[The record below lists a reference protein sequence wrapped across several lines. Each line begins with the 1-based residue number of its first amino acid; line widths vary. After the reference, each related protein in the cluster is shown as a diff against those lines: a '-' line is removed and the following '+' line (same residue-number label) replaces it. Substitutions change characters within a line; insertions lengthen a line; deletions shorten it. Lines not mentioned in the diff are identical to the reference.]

1 MNTFILPGE
10 MPHLSRIRG
19 YLSDEVC
26 GILIHKKL
34 SVAEVRASGV
44 VPENFTGNIYT
55 LTSLVDL
62 TPEVLEEADRFV
74 YEKCLAETLA
84 DQRVHYLATRSYLSS
99 PFNNAIAIERI
110 LVNSILIIRKTKPLR
125 LVSGSTP
132 HSVEAWIF
140 ARCFEHLHL
149 PVYVLERTPIN
160 DRVWIY
166 RGLDRQEVM
175 HQGEGAR
182 AVAAELSASSIKL
195 LKEQRG
201 SNPGEK
207 DANGFYL
214 SRMDLNSVKGADSN
228 AWLSYRREFGFLRP
242 GRIITLP
249 LRLLSFYVKRLLY
262 KSYCEVVA
270 QALPETPFVVYFMHY
285 QPERS
290 SLPEGLLFVQQW
302 LAVRLLSW
310 SLPAGWTLVVRE
322 HPTTWLQPLDI
333 TARTPSLYREIAL
346 LPNTKVCSM
355 DADTFE
361 VIDKCA
367 AVATLTGSVG
377 FQSLLRNKPVIA
389 FGLPAYKDH
398 PACFSVS
405 SLAELQKALGVIQ
418 GEDLASRFSDAALIE
433 YLSWI
438 ERNSFCADPNE
449 TDWLEARLK
458 NFSEIFRQL
467 FNGRLVLP

>member
-26 GILIHKKL
+26 GILVHKKL
-34 SVAEVRASGV
+34 SVAEVQASGV
-44 VPENFTGNIYT
+44 VPGDFSGKVYT
-55 LTSLVDL
+55 LNSLVEL
-62 TPEVLEEADRFV
+62 TAEVLEEADRFV
-74 YEKCLAETLA
+74 YEKCLAKILA
-84 DQRVHYLATRSYLSS
+84 DQRVHYLATRSHLNS
-99 PFNNAIAIERI
+99 PFNNTIVIERI

-140 ARCFEHLHL
+140 AKCFEHLNL

-166 RGLDRQEVM
+166 RGLDRQEVVPVT
-175 HQGEGAR
+175 AATPA
-182 AVAAELSASSIKL
+182 AVLSASSLKL

-201 SNPGEK
+201 SKPGEK
-207 DANGFYL
+207 DASGFYL
-214 SRMDLNSVKGADSN
+214 SRMDLSTVKGADSN
-228 AWLSYRREFGFLRP
+228 AWWSYRREFGFLRP

-270 QALPETPFVVYFMHY
+270 RELPETPFVVYFMHY

-333 TARTPSLYREIAL
+333 TARTPSLYREFAS
-346 LPNTKVCSM
+346 LPNTRVRSM

-377 FQSLLRNKPVIA
+377 FQSLLRNKPVLA

-398 PACFSVS
+398 PACFSIS
-405 SLAELQKALGVIQ
+405 SLADLEKALGVIQ
-418 GEDLASRFSDAALIE
+418 REDLGGRFSDAALID
-433 YLSWI
+433 YLSWV
-438 ERNSFCADPNE
+438 ERHSFCADPNE
-449 TDWLEARLK
+449 PDWLEARLK
-458 NFSEIFRQL
+458 NFSEIYRQL
-467 FNGRLVLP
+467 FSGRLELP

>member
-10 MPHLSRIRG
+10 MPHLSRIRE

-26 GILIHKKL
+26 GILIHKKI
-34 SVAEVRASGV
+34 SMSEVRASGV
-44 VPENFTGNIYT
+44 VPGSFGGQVYT
-55 LTSLVDL
+55 LNSLVEL
-62 TPEVLEEADRFV
+62 TAEVLTEADRFV
-74 YEKCLAETLA
+74 YEKCLAEILA
-84 DQRVHYLATRSYLSS
+84 DQRAQYLATRSYLNS
-99 PFNNAIAIERI
+99 PFNNTIAIEKI
-110 LVNSILIIRKTKPLR
+110 LVNSLLIIRRTKPTR

-132 HSVEAWIF
+132 HSVEAWVF
-140 ARCFEHLHL
+140 AKCFEHLNL
-149 PVYVLERTPIN
+149 PVYVLERTPSN
-160 DRVWIY
+160 DRVWVY
-166 RGLDRQEVM
+166 RGLDRQQVVS
-175 HQGEGAR
+175 QTAGTPT
-182 AVAAELSASSIKL
+182 AALSASSLKL

-201 SNPGEK
+201 SRPGAK

-214 SRMDLNSVKGADSN
+214 SRMDLSTIKGADTN
-228 AWLSYRREFGFLRP
+228 AWWSYRREIGFLRH
-242 GRIITLP
+242 GRILTLP
-249 LRLLSFYVKRLLY
+249 LRLLSFYVKRRMY
-262 KSYCEVVA
+262 TSYCEVVA
-270 QALPETPFVVYFMHY
+270 KELPETPFVVYFMHY

-302 LAVRLLSW
+302 LAMRLLSW

-333 TARTPSLYREIAL
+333 TARAPSLFCEIAS

-389 FGLPAYKDH
+389 FGLAAYKDH

-405 SLAELQKALGVIQ
+405 SAEELEGALRVIVS
-418 GEDLASRFSDAALIE
+418 EDLSSRFSDAALME
-433 YLSWI
+433 YLAWI
-438 ERNSFCADPNE
+438 ERHSFCVDPNE
-449 TDWLEARLK
+449 SDWLEARLK
-458 NFSEIFRQL
+458 NFSEIYRQL
-467 FNGRLVLP
+467 FNGQLVLP